1 MGLQLA
7 IGVGVVLVLV
17 LVVFL
22 VVVTYNNVV
31 ALQRRCQ
38 RAWSNIDV
46 ALKQR
51 HDQLPNLV
59 AAVRGV
65 MAYEEQVLE
74 EVTRAR
80 AAYEPDAPIHD
91 QAVVSEQTSSAVRS
105 LFATVENYP
114 EIKSHANVMALQDEI
129 ERLETVIA
137 RRRELFN
144 NQVYQYNVAITTV
157 PGALLRPLFGWRE
170 VDMFSAD
177 DDERKRPT
185 ADIFTPRTEREQAE

>member
-1 MGLQLA
+1 MGPQLA
-7 IGVGVVLVLV
+7 LVVGAVLALV

-22 VVVTYNNVV
+22 AVITYNNVI

-38 RAWSNIDV
+38 RAWANIDV

-65 MAYEEQVLE
+65 MRFEEQVLTA
-74 EVTRAR
+74 VTEARAR
-80 AAYEPDAPIHD
+80 YEPDAPVHE
-91 QAVVSEQTSSAVRS
+91 QAVVSEETSRAVRS
-105 LFATVENYP
+105 LFAVVENYP
-114 EIKSHANVMALQDEI
+114 ELQSHENVMALQEEI

-144 NQVYQYNVAITTV
+144 NQVYLYQTRIHTIPAMWF
-157 PGALLRPLFGWRE
+157 RPLFGWRDVE
-170 VDMFSAD
+170 MFSAD
-177 DDERKRPT
+177 EQERERPP
-185 ADIFTPRTEREQAE
+185 ADIYARPADDGR

>member
-7 IGVGVVLVLV
+7 IVVGTVLVLV
-17 LVVFL
+17 LLVFL

-31 ALQRRCQ
+31 SLQRRCE
-38 RAWSNIDV
+38 RAWANIDV

-51 HDQLPNLV
+51 WDQLPNLV

-65 MAYEEQVLE
+65 MAFEEQVLE
-74 EVTRAR
+74 SVAMAR
-80 AAYEPDAPIHD
+80 AAYQPDASIHE
-91 QAVVSEQTSSAVRS
+91 QAVVSERTTSAVRS
-105 LFATVENYP
+105 LFATVEAYP
-114 EIKSHANVMALQDEI
+114 ELKSHQNVMELQEEI

-157 PGALLRPLFGWRE
+157 PGAVIRPLFGWQE
-170 VDMFSAD
+170 VEMFSAD
-177 DDERKRPT
+177 EDEKERPSAVIY
-185 ADIFTPRTEREQAE
+185 AD

>member
-7 IGVGVVLVLV
+7 LVVGLALALVL
-17 LVVFL
+17 LVFL
-22 VVVTYNNVV
+22 AVVTYNNVV
-31 ALQRRCQ
+31 SLQRRCQ
-38 RAWSNIDV
+38 RAWANIDV

-65 MAYEEQVLE
+65 MAFEEQVLE

-105 LFATVENYP
+105 LFATVESYP
-114 EIKSHANVMALQDEI
+114 QLKSHQNVMALQEEI
-129 ERLETVIA
+129 ERLETLIA

-144 NQVYQYNVAITTV
+144 NQVYQLNVAITTI
-157 PGALLRPLFGWRE
+157 PGTLLRPLFGWKE
-170 VDMFSAD
+170 VEMFSAD
-177 DDERKRPT
+177 DQ
-185 ADIFTPRTEREQAE
+185 ERERPAAEIHTSR

>member
-7 IGVGVVLVLV
+7 IIVGVILAFV

-22 VVVTYNNVV
+22 VVVNYNNVV

-46 ALKQR
+46 TLKQR

-59 AAVRGV
+59 AAVRGA
-65 MAYEEQVLE
+65 MAFEEQVLE
-74 EVTRAR
+74 AVTRAR
-80 AAYEPDAPIHD
+80 AAYQPEASIHD
-91 QAVVSEQTSSAVRS
+91 QAVVSEQTSTAVRT
-105 LFATVENYP
+105 LFATVEDYP
-114 EIKSHANVMALQDEI
+114 DLKSHANVMALQEEI

-144 NQVYQYNVAITTV
+144 NQVFQYNVAITTV
-157 PGALLRPLFGWRE
+157 PGALLRPLFGWQE
-170 VDMFSAD
+170 VEMFSAE
-177 DDERKRPT
+177 DEDRERPT
-185 ADIFTPRTEREQAE
+185 ADIYAAG

>member
-1 MGLQLA
+1 MAVELA
-7 IGVGVVLVLV
+7 LAVGLVLALV
-17 LVVFL
+17 LIVFL

-38 RAWSNIDV
+38 RAWANIDV

-65 MAYEEQVLE
+65 MAFEEQVLE
-74 EVTRAR
+74 RVAQAR
-80 AAYEPDAPIHD
+80 AAYEPEASIHD
-91 QAVVSEQTSSAVRS
+91 KAVVSEETSSAVRS

-114 EIKSHANVMALQDEI
+114 DLKSQQNVMALQDEI
-129 ERLETVIA
+129 ERLETLIA

-144 NQVYQYNVAITTV
+144 NQVYQYNVAITTI

-170 VDMFSAD
+170 VEMFST
-177 DDERKRPT
+177 DDEERERPA
-185 ADIFTPRTEREQAE
+185 ADIYAEG